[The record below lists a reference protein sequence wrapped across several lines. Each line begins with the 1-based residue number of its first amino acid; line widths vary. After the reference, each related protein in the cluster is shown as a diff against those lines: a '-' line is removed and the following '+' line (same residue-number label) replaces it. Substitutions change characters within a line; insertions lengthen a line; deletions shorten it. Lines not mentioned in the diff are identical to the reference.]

1 LFLVILIPLLITYF
15 IASYGYNSD
24 KFGQGRWKDEYE
36 EEYLAFLEEKT
47 TEEKLKSYMKYGI
60 NTQYYLYNETPIH
73 KEVVQHE
80 NEDLFTLAIYQT
92 LYNSEVEDQEI
103 NRVQYLFLIYDVQ
116 YQNIRDS
123 FPADVTLRQEINKA
137 NVPTFVI
144 DLTEVLPE
152 DAEES
157 PLTKSV
163 IITSISLIKDE
174 GADFDTVKGEVLE
187 DDEETTSTLL
197 SVVLGTANIDNLEWA
212 TKTKIEVSAT
222 ISGIK
227 DDKGNDIKQVLK
239 TFEKELAVEKEDTE
253 GFVASYQR
261 DLTSTGYFSWAF
273 KNYLWWISLITFVAS
288 GLITFS
294 FYGVYLAEIQET
306 QKKKKTGTKA
316 KR

>member
-1 LFLVILIPLLITYF
+1 
-15 IASYGYNSD
+15 
-24 KFGQGRWKDEYE
+24 
-36 EEYLAFLEEKT
+36 
-47 TEEKLKSYMKYGI
+47 
-60 NTQYYLYNETPIH
+60 
-73 KEVVQHE
+73 
-80 NEDLFTLAIYQT
+80 
-92 LYNSEVEDQEI
+92 
-103 NRVQYLFLIYDVQ
+103 LIYDVQ